1 MRVIPKRKENGLS
14 YTAVP
19 IENDFKGLFCV
30 EGVLKDGSNLL
41 ILQPLKCL
49 RAAWYKKYSR
59 PVAEKYDRREYN
71 IRNIKTRESFLSAYA
86 AGMRIQQPRSPG
98 KSWRISGSRT
108 PASWIARSSSSSI
121 TTVGRKTTSLTEK
134 GGCWTLSRTG
144 DTRPRKHGNS

>member
-19 IENDFKGLFCV
+19 IEDDFKGLFCV

-71 IRNIKTRESFLSAYA
+71 IRNIKTRVSFLSAYA
-86 AGMRIQQPRSPG
+86 TGMRIQQPRSPG
-98 KSWRISGSRT
+98 KS
-108 PASWIARSSSSSI
+108 
-121 TTVGRKTTSLTEK
+121 
-134 GGCWTLSRTG
+134 
-144 DTRPRKHGNS
+144 